1 MSELEIAIGTDVA
14 QMKLPQTLSIA
25 DAGTFKARLQEVLD
39 VQPGRIV
46 IDLDAVVSTD
56 TASLQ
61 LLTAFVLSATRN
73 GSRIQWDNL
82 SVPLYMAACQLN
94 LEEHLQF

>member
-1 MSELEIAIGTDVA
+1 MELEVNVASDVSTI
-14 QMKLPQTLSIA
+14 KLPQTLSIA
-25 DAGTFKARLQEVLD
+25 DVAAFKGRLQDIID
-39 VQPGRIV
+39 VHPGRIV
-46 IDLDAVVSTD
+46 IDLDAVISAD
-56 TASLQ
+56 TAALQ

-73 GSRIQWDNL
+73 GSRVQWDNL